1 MGRRNSDLDKNLAA
15 ALTGVTFVTLAMVKT
30 IVDSAVLGIPT
41 EKAISN
47 FLEKQFPYISAALA
61 SAGVAGGAY
70 LGATIWVSSLGF
82 WPSIGYSLGIVSMPL
97 WAPVAGAL
105 AGVIAVGGGLFG
117 VTKYLQSNRA
127 TKALSAIYGMS
138 KMVLGRNN
146 LTIPEDEYIKEVVS
160 QLGMK
165 SHEVS
170 EEIQKTTYLEAI
182 TIANEIFSA
191 EQKRAFIKAIF
202 PIVYTDD
209 GVFSELERNNLKK
222 VVHELKFDDNIV
234 KEIEK
239 ETFEEWEKTWV
250 QYEDISK
257 CANSILSF
265 ESENPDAFIKGVSES
280 MERLLAF
287 DPRNESAERRNSV
300 LKLVGAMT
308 GVFFAENPIIDATIV
323 GAYALLKGSSETD
336 ADNLRIENAF
346 DKFISHNENRIGS
359 KKEAI
364 LRQKKVVN
372 DTLLETKK
380 NNKSN

>member
-15 ALTGVTFVTLAMVKT
+15 ALTRVTFVTLAMVKT

-47 FLEKQFPYISAALA
+47 FVEKQFPYISAALA

-70 LGATIWVSSLGF
+70 LGARIWVSSLGF

-300 LKLVGAMT
+300 LKLVGTMT